1 MDDVSAPAVSSRDS
15 SAVRA
20 RDLSKTYR
28 VYDSAAERLRE
39 LLFRRPRHRPFHA
52 LSGVSFDLRRGG
64 ALGVIG
70 ENGAGKSTLLKIV
83 AGTTQPSSGTI
94 DRRGKVASILELG
107 MGFHPE
113 FTGRE
118 NARMNAAL
126 IGLSG
131 PEIRRRLPEI
141 QDFAELADFF
151 DRPVRTYSSGMVLR
165 LAFAVAT
172 HTDADVLIVD
182 EALAVGDGYFQKKS
196 VDRITDFHRRGG
208 TLLFCSHAL
217 YYVALL
223 CDEAIWLRGGRAAA
237 QGPALSVVRAYEAF
251 LQEKEQALISEAI
264 RRPARMGTDGRQ
276 PARFTDVVLHDG
288 SGYARTEFAAGETVA
303 MDLAFETAD
312 PGLRFHLRVGFD
324 REDGV
329 QVLAAD
335 TRREPWAP
343 LTGRRQYRVRL
354 VFPELPLAQ
363 GEFRVYAY
371 LGDESALHV
380 HDTRILRPGFS
391 VVSPEYVVGLVAPR
405 HIWSLAD
412 AGNEASAAAGAPPG
426 RVAASS

>member
-1 MDDVSAPAVSSRDS
+1 MGSELMRRRFSRDEVERI
-15 SAVRA
+15 VR
-20 RDLSKTYR
+20 R
-28 VYDSAAERLRE
+28 AAELQQGD
-39 LLFRRPRHRPFHA
+39 P
-52 LSGVSFDLRRGG
+52 
-64 ALGVIG
+64 
-70 ENGAGKSTLLKIV
+70 
-83 AGTTQPSSGTI
+83 
-94 DRRGKVASILELG
+94 
-107 MGFHPE
+107 
-113 FTGRE
+113 TGRTAQGTSLE
-118 NARMNAAL
+118 
-126 IGLSG
+126 
-131 PEIRRRLPEI
+131 EIE
-141 QDFAELADFF
+141 
-151 DRPVRTYSSGMVLR
+151 R
-165 LAFAVAT
+165 LA
-172 HTDADVLIVD
+172 
-182 EALAVGDGYFQKKS
+182 
-196 VDRITDFHRRGG
+196 
-208 TLLFCSHAL
+208 
-217 YYVALL
+217 
-223 CDEAIWLRGGRAAA
+223 AAE
-237 QGPALSVVRAYEAF
+237 GIDPRLV
-251 LQEKEQALISEAI
+251 SEAI

-312 PGLRFHLRVGFD
+312 PGLRFHLRVDFD

-412 AGNEASAAAGAPPG
+412 AGNEASAAAGAPIFAGFG
-426 RVAASS
+426 RDVFEAFSVRARALIGSVLGGWLGVAVLRAIAVSSAAAAPPAAALASIAVSLFAIAAIGAAAFRLLILFFFFLGEVLEIFVDLRRDGCSLRTGHCHRARPRAVHAHPRPFEALVDEDFDRHAVACLDLGEFGPLLVEKVDRRFSAGPEENPVAATSGCLVLDDPERTQTR